1 MKKLTSILSA
11 LALVSSLAQTLPA
24 SAADTELEKLAMSL
38 CADTEYINAANYY
51 YDTTILD
58 TELYDCVGYRYKSF
72 VDPDSYVY
80 LPRGTSKY
88 ADASLGISALEVIAH
103 NGLITA
109 SDIAP
114 NARKLSD
121 IKDSDDLRSLIGS
134 YQSVK
139 DDYSPL
145 WFQMNY
151 LINRYSF
158 SDKAFNMIET
168 AEKCQKDGK
177 YFLIMY
183 TCWST
188 SRTDVEIKTNSAPKT
203 ETVHSAVG
211 IGITDGKWTFGG
223 KTYDKCVLTLDS
235 TNVSDSSDAFDED
248 TCIYINSENGDM
260 YSPLYTPLSETDLH
274 IIAIDDEKLINY
286 KQALKP
292 TSDYDTKV
300 EDIDLVWIGSNRYGN
315 YIVNYSDIEKG
326 ETTLDRDNDF
336 LDYYKFKKSYQSQ
349 LFLKNNGKYTID
361 CDMLVD
367 TVGDEVNLI
376 TLDKEV
382 RYSFNDSDC
391 RAEIEDNHYKL
402 IARYD
407 PENHCHRKKGNMP
420 YGFSVAAKAEP
431 ILGCEHWQFSG
442 STYTDVEFQFT
453 DEGVII
459 DGTDGIRTHVFTIA
473 EDADWDLFH
482 ENFKKVA
489 EGIYNGDAY
498 EMTPG
503 FADCNVNAIRKTLVS
518 VKDDVFTLKI
528 DLDNDGV
535 YEHIVENG
543 DTNCD
548 GFIDARDA
556 SVVLECYSA
565 SSTGGD
571 IFLSTQFGDLNGD
584 GLIDSRDASEILA
597 FYAKN
602 STT

>member
-11 LALVSSLAQTLPA
+11 LALVSSLAQTFPA
-24 SAADTELEKLAMSL
+24 TAADTELEALAKSL
-38 CADTEYINAANYY
+38 GADTEYINAANYFY
-51 YDTTILD
+51 NTSIVD
-58 TELYDCVGYRYKSF
+58 TEIYDSIGYSYKSF

-80 LPRGTSKY
+80 LPKGTSKY

-114 NARKLSD
+114 GAKKLSD
-121 IKDSDDLRSLIGS
+121 IKDSDDLRSLIES

-139 DDYSPL
+139 RSFSPM
-145 WFQMNY
+145 WYQMNY
-151 LINRYSF
+151 LLNRSSF

-188 SRTDVEIKTNSAPKT
+188 TKTDLEIKTNTGPKT

-235 TNVSDSSDAFDED
+235 QNVSDSSDAFDED

-260 YSPLYTPLSETDLH
+260 YSPLYTPLSESDLH
-274 IIAIDDEKLINY
+274 IIAIEDEKLINY
-286 KQALKP
+286 KQALNP
-292 TSDYDTKV
+292 TSEYDTIV
-300 EDIDLVWIGSNRYGN
+300 DDIDYVWIDNAYGTFSLSYN
-315 YIVNYSDIEKG
+315 DKEKG
-326 ETTLDRDNDF
+326 ELVLDRDNDY
-336 LDYYKFKKSYQSQ
+336 LNYYDRTNYTHDF
-349 LFLKNNGKYTID
+349 FLKNDGKYTID
-361 CDMLVD
+361 CNMLLD
-367 TVGDEVNLI
+367 TFGDSVEILSGG
-376 TLDKEV
+376 KHV
-382 RYSFNDSDC
+382 RYTFNDSDC
-391 RAEIEDNHYKL
+391 LAEIEKNHYKL

-407 PENHCHRKKGNMP
+407 PENHCHRKDGEMP
-420 YGFSVAAKAEP
+420 FVLDVTAISEP
-431 ILGCEHWQFSG
+431 VLGCEEWYFKG
-442 STYTDVEFQFT
+442 STFTDVDFQFT

-459 DGTDGIRTHVFTIA
+459 DGTDGIRTHIHT
-473 EDADWDLFH
+473 
-482 ENFKKVA
+482 VA
-489 EGIYNGDAY
+489 EGADHDLYNENANKIVEAGGKATDAY
-498 EMTPG
+498 DITPG
-503 FADCNVNAIRKTLVS
+503 FARCNVNTIRKTLVS
-518 VKDDVFTLKI
+518 VKDDVFTLKV

-535 YEHIVENG
+535 YEHTVKKG

-548 GFIDARDA
+548 GKIDASDA
-556 SVVLECYSA
+556 TVVLECYSA
-565 SSTGGD
+565 ASTGRD
-571 IFLSTQFGDLNGD
+571 IFLSAQFGDYNDD
-584 GLIDSRDASEILA
+584 GMIDSRDASEILA